1 MYSSTIDLQ
10 RVYRPEFKRFY
21 RCIGENRQGYFCV
34 NINEF
39 RKKEIDIL
47 KPYVLGYRLV
57 YDNESGTAI
66 CFAYSDL
73 FDKLEYGAPVQP
85 YRFFNM
91 KNGIVKFERIIK

>member
-1 MYSSTIDLQ
+1 MYSSTIDLR
-10 RVYRPEFKRFY
+10 RVYKPEYERFY
-21 RCIGENRQGYFCV
+21 RCIGENRQGYFYV
-34 NINEF
+34 DIKEF

-57 YDNESGTAI
+57 YDEESGTAI

-73 FDKLEYGAPVQP
+73 FDKLGYGDPVPP

-91 KNGIVKFERIIK
+91 NFGVKFERIT